1 MATAVLTAAAAH
13 DDAAA
18 QHGGEHADDGWHSG
32 FAMVQ
37 IYSMGA
43 RKNPTAE
50 LAQVWD
56 PVGPWQALHS
66 EASHSHSWVD
76 ALAGVAI
83 ACGTATK
90 TRSTAYGATTKTGA
104 CQQRRSYGVPRE
116 VKGGTISRSA
126 SGVS

>member
-56 PVGPWQALHS
+56 PCWDCSGVGPWQAVHS
-66 EASHSHSWVD
+66 EA
-76 ALAGVAI
+76 
-83 ACGTATK
+83 
-90 TRSTAYGATTKTGA
+90 
-104 CQQRRSYGVPRE
+104 
-116 VKGGTISRSA
+116 
-126 SGVS
+126 